1 MPELVKKLKPFDL
14 TKTEVLNMINLGV
27 GIRGS
32 QQQAEIKSEDGEDGA
47 DDEAEMARDIQF
59 FKVAVEEADDRFPGD
74 EGEERMR
81 EAVMIMKETV
91 KGVETVNGT
100 NGVEEEDAGGDSG

>member
-1 MPELVKKLKPFDL
+1 
-14 TKTEVLNMINLGV
+14 MINVGV

-32 QQQAEIKSEDGEDGA
+32 QQQAEVKSEDGEDGP
-47 DDEAEMARDIQF
+47 DEEAEMARDIQF

-74 EGEERMR
+74 EGEERIR

-91 KGVETVNGT
+91 RSVGTVNGT
-100 NGVEEEDAGGDSG
+100 NGVEEDDVDGDSG